1 MKLIRASEYRIMP
14 WKNGGGTTT
23 EIAISPHDA
32 GLSGKPF
39 DWRISIAEVTSDG
52 PFSTFPGYDRH
63 IMVIA
68 GEGMTLE
75 TEETERLDLT
85 RPLMPISFAGEWSV
99 NGALRHGP
107 VRDFNLMLRRESCS
121 GSLTVRRLEERVAL
135 YVQRKT
141 LLCHL
146 LGGEASV
153 AGHLIA
159 ETDSLLIENEDLT
172 LLPLSPLTVAV
183 CEIRYHAQGLRI

>member
-1 MKLIRASEYRIMP
+1 MKLIRASEYRVMP

-32 GLSGKPF
+32 GFSGEPF
-39 DWRISIAEVTSDG
+39 DWRISIADVTTDG

-75 TEETERLDLT
+75 TEEMVRLDLT
-85 RPLMPISFAGEWSV
+85 RPLTPISFAGEWSV
-99 NGALRHGP
+99 NGALRDGP
-107 VRDFNLMLRRESCS
+107 VRDFNLMLRRKSCS

-141 LLCHL
+141 LLCYL
-146 LGGEASV
+146 LAGEASV

-159 ETDSLLIENEDLT
+159 ETDSLLIENADLT